1 MQLPTVRYGLL
12 EQPKLLGKKKK
23 RQPKILELH
32 SSNTPFS
39 HQNDLIFIGD
49 GANKQTN
56 TTQTKIPQFLYLLSL
71 SLPSTFS
78 IPFHTSLHTNS
89 LHTSSFTYFLPAAFA
104 PSLLPS
110 IYITVLPSDPTFCL
124 SSAMP
129 LAHFRPFTEVLSCQV
144 HFSLYLSKYTKV

>member
-89 LHTSSFTYFLPAAFA
+89 LHTSSFTYFSFLLLLPLHYFLQFTLLFFPQILPSA
-104 PSLLPS
+104 SLLQ
-110 IYITVLPSDPTFCL
+110 CL
-124 SSAMP
+124 LHIS
-129 LAHFRPFTEVLSCQV
+129 VLSQKFFLVKCI
-144 HFSLYLSKYTKV
+144 SAST